1 MLSEKK
7 DYHDTMMLCDTL
19 EQEFTAQ
26 LSKEQARMFH
36 DYKEYA
42 TKLTTMENA
51 ENYIQGMAMGV
62 RITAE
67 AFTLEDSKTE

>member
-1 MLSEKK
+1 
-7 DYHDTMMLCDTL
+7 
-19 EQEFTAQ
+19 
-26 LSKEQARMFH
+26 MFQ

-42 TKLTTMENA
+42 TRLTTMENA

-67 AFTLEDSKTE
+67 AFTLEDGETE